1 MRQLQR
7 RLEFL
12 KATTRASHDIV
23 GGEQYRDLAFQPL
36 KHGSINCPV
45 ERDRVGNGGARLQQA
60 LQRQRLAM

>member
-23 GGEQYRDLAFQPL
+23 VGAQDRDLAFQPL
-36 KHGSINCPV
+36 KHGSINCSV
-45 ERDRVGNGGARLQQA
+45 ERHRVGNGGPRLQQA
-60 LQRQRLAM
+60 LQRQRLGM